1 MACSYDEQMLS
12 AFCFAGILA
21 FALMAI
27 LPQLPAHEFVWVGLF
42 LSTLTCLLIA
52 TRSSCKALL
61 KQTHRVVGGRL
72 IAQSLHKVWLK
83 QVSRIV
89 DGRCIVGGRFIV
101 SRLGQPYTYG
111 MAIVLGFGLSFSYAL
126 DQAHERINQRLTA
139 VHEAKVARV
148 QLRVSSIALYTPEA
162 IRFDAQVLSSTPAGG
177 MPKTIRVR
185 WPLAVPEDI
194 GRSKKDQL
202 KQKVVEINL
211 AESPAKTGSI
221 SVSDIE
227 EGENFAGL
235 ESSTAARV
243 QPVQRPIL
251 VRPGQVWAMS
261 LELKSPRSLIN
272 PGGFD
277 YETYAFRE
285 NVLALAH
292 VRGTPQLLNAYE
304 AGSWDTWVQ
313 AIRHDIREAMHNYL
327 HDKRYGA
334 VLIALV
340 MGDQS
345 SISSEDW
352 ELFNRTG
359 MTHLVS
365 ISGSHITMLSSIV
378 VLMFMWLW
386 PYCRWRGKSLADRQ
400 AGLYWAGALGVI
412 VALAY
417 CLLAGWGVPAQRTF
431 LMLALFYLCNLLRLP
446 MSISSMFVLVALV
459 VLFLDPWSILA
470 PGFYLSFAAVAVLR
484 HLVIQMVL
492 EPSPQVGTTIMAK
505 LIGILYK
512 LKLWGR
518 MQLAIT
524 IVLAPFLLIFFNQVS
539 LISPLVNAY
548 AILIVGAIVTPMA
561 LLLGVLALF
570 NPYIKLTQWWADTC
584 HQLLDYTMQLTQLL
598 AALPWASLN
607 LPGASGW
614 ALALALFGVLCF
626 VLPKGLPLKP
636 LALLF
641 LMPAFIGR
649 QQCIVEGDW
658 QLWAF
663 DVGQA
668 SAILVH
674 TSKHSLLFDT
684 GVKTQLEHDSVTRVV
699 IPSFRYLGVGELDTV
714 VVSHT
719 DSDHSG
725 GFASLISEWPVRHA
739 YASFQLDHFL
749 QTEQVQWDREITPV
763 TSELAYQACQSGHTF
778 TWDGVR
784 FRFMFPQAQVE
795 LPRQAGNEHSCVLMI
810 EGKQHS
816 ALLTGDILRAQEEQ
830 FDWPSVDLVVAAHH
844 GSSSS
849 SSTHFVGQTQPQ
861 HVIVQAAYGNRYGH
875 PHKAVVRR
883 WLDSGAQLWN
893 TANQGAIQVS
903 SSYKG
908 LVLKALREEQ
918 LRYWHAP

>member
-1 MACSYDEQMLS
+1 MTCSYDEQMLS

-21 FALMAI
+21 FALI
-27 LPQLPAHEFVWVGLF
+27 TLLPQLPAYDLVWVSL
-42 LSTLTCLLIA
+42 TLPAVLLLGVFVFSRYSVFVFS
-52 TRSSCKALL
+52 RSSFNDLFQYAPKM
-61 KQTHRVVGGRL
+61 VG
-72 IAQSLHKVWLK
+72 W
-83 QVSRIV
+83 RIF
-89 DGRCIVGGRFIV
+89 IGRFN
-101 SRLGQPYTYG
+101 LPYTYCLA
-111 MAIVLGFGLSFSYAL
+111 MVLGFGLSLSYAL
-126 DQAHERINQRLTA
+126 DQAHERIMQRLTA
-139 VHEAKVARV
+139 VHEGKVARV
-148 QLRVSSIALYTPEA
+148 QLRVSSIALYTPDA
-162 IRFDAQVLSSTPAGG
+162 IGFDAQVLSSRPTGG
-177 MPKTIRVR
+177 IPETIRVR
-185 WPLAVPEDI
+185 WPLAAPEDTAE
-194 GRSKKDQL
+194 SKLGLL
-202 KQKVVEINL
+202 KQNTAKAAVTERSNTGSADIDVDV
-211 AESPAKTGSI
+211 SPADK
-221 SVSDIE
+221 D
-227 EGENFAGL
+227 
-235 ESSTAARV
+235 STTAPVV
-243 QPVQRPIL
+243 QLVQRPIL

-285 NVLALAH
+285 NVLALAR
-292 VRGTPQLLNAYE
+292 VRGTPQLLQAYE
-304 AGSWDTWVQ
+304 PDSWDTRIQ
-313 AIRHDIREAMHNYL
+313 AFRHDIREAMYSYL

-345 SISSEDW
+345 SISAEDW
-352 ELFNRTG
+352 ALFNRTG

-365 ISGSHITMLSSIV
+365 ISGSHITMLSSLVI
-378 VLMFMWLW
+378 LIFMWFW
-386 PYCRWRGKSLADRQ
+386 PYWRWRGKPVADRQ

-431 LMLALFYLCNLLRLP
+431 LMLALFYLCSLMRLP
-446 MSISSMFVLVALV
+446 ISITSMFALVALV
-459 VLFLDPWSILA
+459 VLYLDPWAILA

-484 HLVIQMVL
+484 HLVIQLVL
-492 EPSPQVGTTIMAK
+492 EPSPNVDHGSLAIFTS
-505 LIGILYK
+505 LFYK
-512 LKLWGR
+512 LKLWCR

-524 IVLAPFLLIFFNQVS
+524 VVLAPFLLIFFNQVS

-548 AILIVGAIVTPMA
+548 AILMVGAIVTPMA
-561 LLLGVLALF
+561 LALGALALLS
-570 NPYIKLTQWWADTC
+570 PYLHFTQWWADAC
-584 HQLLDYTMQLTQLL
+584 HQLLDYTMQLTERL

-607 LPGASGW
+607 LPGASIW

-626 VLPKGLPLKP
+626 VMPKGLPLKS

-649 QQCIVEGDW
+649 QHPIAEGDW

-668 SAILVH
+668 SAILVR
-674 TSKHSLLFDT
+674 TAKHSLLFDT
-684 GVKTQLEHDSVTRVV
+684 GIKTQLEHDSATRVV

-749 QTEQVQWDREITPV
+749 QAEQVQWGRDITPL
-763 TSELAYQACQSGHTF
+763 TRDLAYQACQSGHTF

-784 FRFMFPQAQVE
+784 FRFMFPQAQAE
-795 LPRQAGNEHSCVLMI
+795 LPRQAGNERSCVLMI
-810 EGKQHS
+810 EGQQHS

-849 SSTHFVGQTQPQ
+849 SSTHFVNQTQPQ

-883 WLDSGAQLWN
+883 WLASGAQLWN
-893 TANQGAIQVS
+893 TANQGAIKVH

-908 LVLKALREEQ
+908 LVLKGLREEQ
-918 LRYWHAP
+918 LRYWHVP